1 VRSRRSFLKVAA
13 AGAAGSVLFR
23 GAAPAKAKPKSAPA
37 GPPSAAPIKPRALRP
52 GDTVGLIAPA
62 SYAFDLWRL
71 DDAAARVE
79 ALGLVPKFGKH
90 VRGRRGF
97 LSGTDDE
104 RLEDLHAMFADPKVA
119 AVFALQ
125 GGYGTPRLLDRID
138 YALLRKNPKILLG
151 YSDITGLHLAIG
163 RKAGLVT
170 FHGPN
175 MLGTLTPRTLE
186 ILKKALFVAEPLGD
200 VTNPDEADTLNV
212 EFPVHTVAPGV
223 ARGRMV
229 GGNLTLISSTMGT
242 PYEIETKDRILLV
255 EDTGEAPYRIDRMLV
270 QLKLAGKLQ
279 EAAGIVFGTCSDC
292 GPGKSSFEL
301 SLSLSEVIDELL
313 GPLGKP
319 VLAGILFGH
328 TKEKSVIPF
337 GVEAELDAGAK
348 RLTIV
353 EAATLPS

>member
-1 VRSRRSFLKVAA
+1 LANSRRSFLQLV
-13 AGAAGSVLFR
+13 AGSAVALSCR
-23 GAAPAKAKPKSAPA
+23 SAVATPRARRAEATAPL
-37 GPPSAAPIKPRALRP
+37 PSPIKPRILHP

-62 SYAFDLWRL
+62 SYTFDLWRL
-71 DDAAARVE
+71 DDAAARVR
-79 ALGLVPKFGKH
+79 ALGLEPKFGRH

-104 RLEDLHAMFADPKVA
+104 RLEDLHAMFADPGVA

-138 YALLRKNPKILLG
+138 YGLVRKNPKILLG

-163 RKAGLVT
+163 RRAGLVT

-175 MLGTLTPRTLE
+175 MIGSLPPRTLE
-186 ILKKALFVAEPLGD
+186 LLKKALFVPEPLGE
-200 VTNPDEADTLNV
+200 VTNPEEADPLNT
-212 EFPVHTVAPGV
+212 EFPLRTVSPGT

-229 GGNLTLISSTMGT
+229 GGNLTLVSATMGT
-242 PYEIETKDRILLV
+242 PFEIETKDRILLL

-279 EAAGIVFGTCSDC
+279 QAAGIVFGTCTDC
-292 GPGKSSFEL
+292 GPSRSSFEL
-301 SLSLSEVIDELL
+301 SLSLSEVLDEML
-313 GPLGKP
+313 GSLGKP

-328 TKEKSVIPF
+328 TKEKAIIPL

-348 RLTIV
+348 RLTIA
-353 EAATLPS
+353 EAATVPA